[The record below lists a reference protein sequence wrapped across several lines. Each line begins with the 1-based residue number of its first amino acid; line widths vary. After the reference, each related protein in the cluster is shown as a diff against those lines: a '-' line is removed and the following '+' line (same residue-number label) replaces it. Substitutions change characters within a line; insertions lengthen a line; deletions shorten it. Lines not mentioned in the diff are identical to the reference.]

1 MLTSTSSDLDP
12 TTVQLVFSENDTL
25 MTFDLEILDEETP
38 EFEESFE
45 LQLTIED
52 IDGDSQ
58 NGTRLGSFSS
68 TLILVSESDD
78 PHGLFAISTAT
89 NNVEVA
95 EDVEDGEEGGSVEVQ
110 VERRFGDYGSVQVK
124 P

>member
-1 MLTSTSSDLDP
+1 M
-12 TTVQLVFSENDTL
+12 QLIFSENVTL
-25 MTFDLEILDEETP
+25 MTYDLEILDEETP

-52 IDGDSQ
+52 TDGDSQ

-78 PHGLFAISTAT
+78 PHGLLAISTVT

-110 VERRFGDYGSVQVK
+110 VDRRFGDYGSVQVIASTRI
-124 P
+124 